1 MRNSTMWATQ
11 GGPIIGE
18 IKNGKKYPFGTVAA
32 TQYEEDMA
40 ALNTEISGLNSA
52 VVACQGSLAGL
63 TSALDTLSGQYGATV
78 PGLSQSV
85 SDIRVQVGEV
95 SAALTAAVSSLTAS
109 INTVDAKADSIE
121 ASYGT
126 RLTAAENNIQTVT
139 QSAAKN
145 AQDIA
150 SQAASATALSS
161 RVDLINTKLT
171 HDIDAVSANVSE
183 LSGDV
188 QGLTLTIREHSS
200 EISSQGET
208 LDLVNADVTS
218 LKTAV
223 QGNTADIEAHA
234 ATIATISS
242 DLGAVTDLATAT
254 AATAAANTEAI
265 TGIRD
270 AITQMRA
277 SITAN
282 ATAINA
288 FNSAI
293 TELTSTQ
300 NVDRATLTARIAA
313 AENSITA
320 LSQNVESYST
330 ALNNR
335 ISGVRADVDAN
346 MRDIAVIQSTLQIQ
360 GAAVESVENRC
371 TAVENRMNT
380 QEVGMATLRQQ
391 LLNSVMNIE
400 NEIEQIVTDKAA
412 IKADL
417 TALTQAVNAYEADTD
432 ATLREYNT
440 RIARLEDSTPLEIIS
455 FTATPDVC
463 EIGGSENVV
472 LNWNV
477 QGNIES
483 LTINGEPVSGSSKT
497 YANVHEATSFTLNAV
512 DAKGNIARRTISVDF
527 VNHIFWGV
535 SASANQTEGTVKALD
550 NTELSNVRARTITVS
565 ANNEYIYYAYP
576 KRLGTSEFRVNGFT
590 GGFENPAIVSIDNH
604 AGYDE
609 DYYVYRSANKLNSTF
624 EVHII

>member
-1 MRNSTMWATQ
+1 MRESTMWASQ

-18 IKNGKKYPFGTVAA
+18 IKNGKKYPFGTVPA
-32 TQYEEDMA
+32 TEYDADMQA
-40 ALNTEISGLNSA
+40 LRTEIAGLNTAVVSCEGTLSGL
-52 VVACQGSLAGL
+52 Q
-63 TSALDTLSGQYGATV
+63 TALDTLAGQYAATV
-78 PGLSQSV
+78 PGLSQSI
-85 SDIRVQVGEV
+85 SDLRVQVGDV
-95 SAALTAAVSSLTAS
+95 SAALTAATQSLTAS
-109 INTVDAKADSIE
+109 ISAVDTKADNIDESCGQRINALDGRVSTLAAKE
-121 ASYGT
+121 AGDVET
-126 RLTAAENNIQTVT
+126 LTGRLDTAASDLRSTQITVRDHT
-139 QSAAKN
+139 TSINALTTTTGHLNDTVESLGSSVDRHSAA
-145 AQDIA
+145 IETL
-150 SQAASATALSS
+150 QAAAGAL
-161 RVDLINTKLT
+161 
-171 HDIDAVSANVSE
+171 
-183 LSGDV
+183 
-188 QGLTLTIREHSS
+188 
-200 EISSQGET
+200 
-208 LDLVNADVTS
+208 
-218 LKTAV
+218 
-223 QGNTADIEAHA
+223 
-234 ATIATISS
+234 SS

-254 AATAAANTEAI
+254 SATTAANSEAI

-288 FNSAI
+288 FNAAI
-293 TELTSTQ
+293 TELTATQ
-300 NVDRATLTARIAA
+300 SADRATLTARIQA
-313 AENSITA
+313 AENSVTA
-320 LSQNVESYST
+320 LSNTVESINTTLS
-330 ALNNR
+330 NQ
-335 ISGVRADVDAN
+335 ISGLRADMTVN
-346 MRDIAVIQSTLQIQ
+346 SQDIAVIKSTLQTQ
-360 GAAVESVENRC
+360 GAAIASAEDRC
-371 TAVENRMNT
+371 TAVESRMNA

-400 NEIEQIVTDKAA
+400 NEIEQVVTDKAA

-417 TALTQAVNAYEADTD
+417 AELTASVNAYEADTD

-455 FTATPDVC
+455 FTAVPDVC

-472 LNWNV
+472 LSWNV

>member
-1 MRNSTMWATQ
+1 MRESTMWATE
-11 GGPIIGE
+11 GGPIVGKI
-18 IKNGKKYPFGTVAA
+18 INGKKYPFGTVPA
-32 TQYEEDMA
+32 TEYEADMQA
-40 ALNTEISGLNSA
+40 LRTEIAGLNTAVVSCEGTLSGL
-52 VVACQGSLAGL
+52 Q
-63 TSALDTLSGQYGATV
+63 TALDTLAGQYAATV

-85 SDIRVQVGEV
+85 ADIRVDITGVISSITTLTETLGAAIGDVDTKVDNLDSSYNTRFDTLGNRIDALAAKEAGDVETLTGRLDTAASDIRSTQITVRDHTT
-95 SAALTAAVSSLTAS
+95 SINSLTAATGQLRTD
-109 INTVDAKADSIE
+109 VDALRTSVQGHTTALE
-121 ASYGT
+121 N
-126 RLTAAENNIQTVT
+126 LETAAG
-139 QSAAKN
+139 
-145 AQDIA
+145 
-150 SQAASATALSS
+150 AL
-161 RVDLINTKLT
+161 
-171 HDIDAVSANVSE
+171 
-183 LSGDV
+183 
-188 QGLTLTIREHSS
+188 
-200 EISSQGET
+200 
-208 LDLVNADVTS
+208 
-218 LKTAV
+218 
-223 QGNTADIEAHA
+223 
-234 ATIATISS
+234 SS
-242 DLGAVTDLATAT
+242 DLGAVTDLAAGT
-254 AATAAANTEAI
+254 AATVAGNSEAI

-282 ATAINA
+282 ADAINA
-288 FNSAI
+288 FNAAI

-313 AENSITA
+313 AENSVTA
-320 LSQNVESYST
+320 LAQTVEGYNTGLSNQIAALRASVT
-330 ALNNR
+330 A
-335 ISGVRADVDAN
+335 SAQ
-346 MRDIAVIQSTLQIQ
+346 DIAVIQNTLQIQ

-463 EIGGSENVV
+463 EVGGSENVV
-472 LNWNV
+472 LSWNV

-590 GGFENPAIVSIDNH
+590 GGFENPAVVSIDNH

-624 EVHII
+624 DVHII

>member
-1 MRNSTMWATQ
+1 M
-11 GGPIIGE
+11 
-18 IKNGKKYPFGTVAA
+18 
-32 TQYEEDMA
+32 
-40 ALNTEISGLNSA
+40 
-52 VVACQGSLAGL
+52 
-63 TSALDTLSGQYGATV
+63 
-78 PGLSQSV
+78 
-85 SDIRVQVGEV
+85 
-95 SAALTAAVSSLTAS
+95 
-109 INTVDAKADSIE
+109 
-121 ASYGT
+121 
-126 RLTAAENNIQTVT
+126 TAAEG
-139 QSAAKN
+139 
-145 AQDIA
+145 DI
-150 SQAASATALSS
+150 
-161 RVDLINTKLT
+161 
-171 HDIDAVSANVSE
+171 
-183 LSGDV
+183 
-188 QGLTLTIREHSS
+188 QGLDLTLREHSA

-208 LDLVNADVTS
+208 IGIL
-218 LKTAV
+218 
-223 QGNTADIEAHA
+223 
-234 ATIATISS
+234 SS

-254 AATAAANTEAI
+254 SATTAANSEAI

-282 ATAINA
+282 AQAINA

-346 MRDIAVIQSTLQIQ
+346 MRDIAVIQSTLQTQ
-360 GAAVESVENRC
+360 GAAIAAEEDRIQAVES
-371 TAVENRMNT
+371 RMNT

-391 LLNSVMNIE
+391 LLNSVTIIE
-400 NEIEQIVTDKAA
+400 NEMEQVVTDKAA

-417 TALTQAVNAYEADTD
+417 AALTAAVNAYEADTD
-432 ATLREYNT
+432 ATLREYNQ
-440 RIARLEDSTPLEIIS
+440 RLAHLEDSTPLEIIS

-477 QGNIES
+477 QGNIET
-483 LTINGEPVSGSSKT
+483 LTINGDAVSGTSKT
-497 YANVHEATSFTLNAV
+497 YANVHEDTSYTLNAV

-550 NTELSNVRARTITVS
+550 NTELSDVRARTIHVS
-565 ANNEYIYYAYP
+565 ANNEYVYYAYP

-590 GGFENPAIVSIDNH
+590 GGFEDPVIVSIDNH

-624 EVHII
+624 DVHII

>member
-1 MRNSTMWATQ
+1 MRESTMWASQ

-18 IKNGKKYPFGTVAA
+18 IKNGKKYPFGTVPA
-32 TQYEEDMA
+32 TEYDADMQA
-40 ALNTEISGLNSA
+40 LRTEIAGLNTAVVSCEGTLSGL
-52 VVACQGSLAGL
+52 Q
-63 TSALDTLSGQYGATV
+63 TALDTLAGQYAATV

-85 SDIRVQVGEV
+85 ADIRVDITGVISSITTLTETLGAAIGDVDTKVDNLDSSYNTRFDTLGNRIDALAAKEAGDVETLTGRLDTAASDIRSTQITVRDH
-95 SAALTAAVSSLTAS
+95 TTS
-109 INTVDAKADSIE
+109 INGLT
-121 ASYGT
+121 G
-126 RLTAAENNIQTVT
+126 RMTAAEG
-139 QSAAKN
+139 
-145 AQDIA
+145 DI
-150 SQAASATALSS
+150 
-161 RVDLINTKLT
+161 
-171 HDIDAVSANVSE
+171 
-183 LSGDV
+183 
-188 QGLTLTIREHSS
+188 QGLDLTLREHSS

-208 LDLVNADVTS
+208 IGIL
-218 LKTAV
+218 
-223 QGNTADIEAHA
+223 
-234 ATIATISS
+234 SS
-242 DLGAVTDLATAT
+242 DLGAVTDLATGT
-254 AATAAANTEAI
+254 AATTAANSEAI

-282 ATAINA
+282 ADAINA

-335 ISGVRADVDAN
+335 ISGVRADVDTN
-346 MRDIAVIQSTLQIQ
+346 MRDIAVIQSTLQTQ
-360 GAAVESVENRC
+360 GAAIAAEEDRIQAVES
-371 TAVENRMNT
+371 RMNT

-391 LLNSVMNIE
+391 LLNSVTIIE
-400 NEIEQIVTDKAA
+400 NEMEQVVTDKAA

-417 TALTQAVNAYEADTD
+417 AALTAAVNAYEADTD
-432 ATLREYNT
+432 AALREYNQ
-440 RIARLEDSTPLEIIS
+440 RLAHLEDSTPLEIIS

-477 QGNIES
+477 QGNIET
-483 LTINGEPVSGSSKT
+483 LTINGDAVSGTSKT
-497 YANVHEATSFTLNAV
+497 YANVHEDTSYTLNAV

-550 NTELSNVRARTITVS
+550 NTELSDVRARTIHVS
-565 ANNEYIYYAYP
+565 ANNEYVYYAYP

-590 GGFENPAIVSIDNH
+590 GGFEDPVIVSIDNH

-624 EVHII
+624 DVHII

>member
-1 MRNSTMWATQ
+1 MRESTMWATE
-11 GGPIIGE
+11 GGPIVGKI
-18 IKNGKKYPFGTVAA
+18 INGKKYPFGTVSA
-32 TQYEEDMA
+32 TQYEADMA
-40 ALNTEISGLNSA
+40 ALNTEISGLNAA
-52 VVACQGSLAGL
+52 VVACQGSLTGL
-63 TSALDTLSGQYGATV
+63 SSALDTLSGQYAATV

-85 SDIRVQVGEV
+85 SDIRVQITDVN
-95 SAALTAAVSSLTAS
+95 AALTAATARLESSISDLSQTVSGIDTTLSERIAQTERGLQSANAGISANTQDIAVNTANISSLTGRVDTLNS
-109 INTVDAKADSIE
+109 KVTHDVDALT
-121 ASYGT
+121 G
-126 RLTAAENNIQTVT
+126 RMTAAEG
-139 QSAAKN
+139 
-145 AQDIA
+145 DI
-150 SQAASATALSS
+150 
-161 RVDLINTKLT
+161 
-171 HDIDAVSANVSE
+171 
-183 LSGDV
+183 
-188 QGLTLTIREHSS
+188 QGLDLTLREHSS

-208 LDLVNADVTS
+208 IGIL
-218 LKTAV
+218 
-223 QGNTADIEAHA
+223 
-234 ATIATISS
+234 SS

-254 AATAAANTEAI
+254 SATTAANSEAI

-282 ATAINA
+282 ADAINA
-288 FNSAI
+288 FNAAI

-313 AENSITA
+313 AENSVTA
-320 LSQNVESYST
+320 LSQTVESYST

-391 LLNSVMNIE
+391 LLNSVLNIE

-463 EIGGSENVV
+463 EVGGSENVV